1 MKRLVTALAAGAAI
15 STIAFAS
22 ASVLTVDGSTI
33 QHGADGVSCDADG
46 VKANWGL
53 ETDDNSVRNV
63 RVAGIDTNCV
73 GDTMFVKVDNKPV
86 VSKVI
91 TAAGQETFAFTAPFP
106 TPESI
111 NSIKI
116 WIEG

>member
-22 ASVLTVDGSTI
+22 ASLLDVDGSTI
-33 QHGADGVSCDADG
+33 QAGSSGVTCDASG
-46 VKANWGL
+46 VNANWGL

-63 RVAGIDTNCV
+63 RVAGIDTACA
-73 GDTMFVKVDNKPV
+73 GDTMFVKVDGKPV

-91 TAAGQETFAFTAPFP
+91 TTAGQETFAFTAPFP
-106 TPESI
+106 APETI
-111 NSIKI
+111 NNIKI